1 MDFIALSAAAA
12 IAQRRVFAPRG
23 GQALESTNELL
34 DLIALG
40 ISTHVRVY
48 ASGASRGERRPISA
62 AELQRGVFR
71 GGGTRFVI
79 EDEGLVVDD
88 LVVSRE
94 EFERALDQLAMPPYV
109 VGLRKA
115 S

>member
-12 IAQRRVFAPRG
+12 MAQRRVFAPRG
-23 GQALESTNELL
+23 GPSLGSTSELL

-48 ASGASRGERRPISA
+48 GGGARRPISV

-79 EDEGLVVDD
+79 EEDGLVVDD
-88 LVVSRE
+88 LVVSRT
-94 EFERALDQLAMPPYV
+94 EFERALDQLATPPYV